1 MTVLKWDNRMG
12 INKYLYIF
20 LMMNIFITIPNI
32 SFGQEGSNSN
42 SGNIRI
48 ESTQAG
54 INDTLPSFATQ
65 GGKQSL
71 KSDDE
76 SDQINTFK
84 LKQNYP
90 NPFNPETSISFTI
103 DRKDQTSLKIYDIS
117 GKLTQV
123 LVDRIL
129 DAGTYRF
136 SWKPPASFPSG
147 VYFYQLINGDHTLTR
162 RMFLIR

>member
-1 MTVLKWDNRMG
+1 MG
-12 INKYLYIF
+12 IKKYLYIL
-20 LMMNIFITIPNI
+20 LMLSIFITIPNI

-48 ESTQAG
+48 ESAQAG
-54 INDTLPSFATQ
+54 VNDTLPSSAKPDGTLTF
-65 GGKQSL
+65 

-76 SDQINTFK
+76 SNQINTFK

-123 LVDRIL
+123 LIDRIL

-136 SWKPPASFPSG
+136 SWRPPASLPSG
-147 VYFYQLINGDHTLTR
+147 VYFYQLLNGDRTLTR